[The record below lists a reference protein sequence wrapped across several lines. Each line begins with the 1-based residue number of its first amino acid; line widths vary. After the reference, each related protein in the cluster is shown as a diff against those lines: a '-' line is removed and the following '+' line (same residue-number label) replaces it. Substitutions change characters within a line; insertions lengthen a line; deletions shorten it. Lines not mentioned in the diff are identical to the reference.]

1 MSAADGISATE
12 ARRELREVGEVTREE
27 AAMVHATRVID
38 LAVRGDGIAVLTVND
53 PREPVN
59 TLTRELAEELA
70 AAVERIERE
79 TAIKGAVIASAKK
92 DFVVGANI
100 DMLKAVKLASDAEAM
115 GRSMGELLGKIADL
129 KKPFVAAVH
138 GAALGGGFEIALAC
152 DAIVLS
158 DDPSTGVGLPEV
170 QLGLIP
176 AANGTLR
183 IVDRAGLKVALDLAL
198 TGRRVRAVK
207 AKKLGLVDEVCPA
220 ALLLE
225 VACARALALA
235 EREDERRNK
244 GEKPKKSESRLAL
257 HLRRNELATAA
268 LEDNPLGRAILFKKA
283 REETR
288 KKTHGH
294 YPAAERIIDVLE
306 RYGSSGKKRF
316 AAAAALEA
324 KSFGELVVSET
335 AHRLIEIFFATT
347 ALKKDSGVDDAAGRN
362 RAPSSTSGCSAA
374 GSWGAASP
382 TSPSQAGIPVRLKDR
397 DDAGVGR
404 GCKHV
409 RGILDERVKKKQ
421 ITREELD
428 QRFALLSGTTDYCG
442 LSARRHRHRGG
453 LRGSRAQAADPP
465 RGRGRHERTSAS
477 SRRTLRR
484 SRSRRSPRRR
494 SAPRPSSGCITSAP
508 STRCRSSR

>member
-1 MSAADGISATE
+1 MGPSYATPNALDRGRPVLKDMDVIDMHEAFAAQVLCNVKVFGSKKFAEEKLGQSEAIGEIDDAKLNVHGGSIAIGHPFAATGARMVTTVLHELKRRRGRFGLATACAAGGLGAAVVVGGGRMSAADGISATE

-27 AAMVHATRVID
+27 AAMVHATGLID

-70 AAVERIERE
+70 AALERIERE

-170 QLGLIP
+170 QLGLLP

-207 AKKLGLVDEVCPA
+207 AKKLGLVDEVCPRCPPPRGRVRPRSRA
-220 ALLLE
+220 RRARRRKAKQGGE
-225 VACARALALA
+225 AEEERVPARAAPA
-235 EREDERRNK
+235 QKRARHRGARGQPARPRD
-244 GEKPKKSESRLAL
+244 
-257 HLRRNELATAA
+257 
-268 LEDNPLGRAILFKKA
+268 PLQEGA
-283 REETR
+283 RGNR

-306 RYGSSGKKRF
+306 R
-316 AAAAALEA
+316 
-324 KSFGELVVSET
+324 
-335 AHRLIEIFFATT
+335 
-347 ALKKDSGVDDAAGRN
+347 
-362 RAPSSTSGCSAA
+362 
-374 GSWGAASP
+374 
-382 TSPSQAGIPVRLKDR
+382 
-397 DDAGVGR
+397 
-404 GCKHV
+404 
-409 RGILDERVKKKQ
+409 
-421 ITREELD
+421 
-428 QRFALLSGTTDYCG
+428 
-442 LSARRHRHRGG
+442 
-453 LRGSRAQAADPP
+453 
-465 RGRGRHERTSAS
+465 
-477 SRRTLRR
+477 
-484 SRSRRSPRRR
+484 
-494 SAPRPSSGCITSAP
+494 
-508 STRCRSSR
+508 